1 MLFGI
6 LNLKSIHF
14 IVLDLMLSFL
24 VRYVFTSSENN
35 TLRNT
40 LANWYETYDDKN
52 FTKKNCSNGIM
63 QRVCLQFKYSR
74 KNAHFCSYTL
84 KRNPLQKSTSLFV
97 QRIPYLLCTLNK
109 VLYFSNKF
117 VERSRKL
124 KINQQTES
132 QAFVIR
138 LAAHSVQPSHFQ
150 CPFVPLS
157 FLLFL

>member
-14 IVLDLMLSFL
+14 IVLDLLSSFL
-24 VRYVFTSSENN
+24 VRYVLTSLAYN
-35 TLRNT
+35 TLRNQ
-40 LANWYETYDDKN
+40 LAKLSETYDDKN
-52 FTKKNCSNGIM
+52 FTKKNCSNKIM
-63 QRVCLQFKYSR
+63 QRVCLQFRYSH

-97 QRIPYLLCTLNK
+97 RWIPYLLCTLNK

-117 VERSRKL
+117 VEHSRKL

-132 QAFVIR
+132 QAFVIC
-138 LAAHSVQPSHFQ
+138 LAAHSVQPSQFQ